1 MADLNNLLDEL
12 DVSTSQD
19 DDLNDVDESRPS
31 ITSNDA
37 DDALEDDF
45 RPAARI
51 PAALV
56 EAQREA
62 EEHADFGSQT
72 EKEELNQ
79 LDKAEALPEED
90 AEYTAL
96 KRLWCQELCSPELL
110 PRNADIMDIHM
121 ELLPGQDET
130 VDELTAEGGDNT
142 LASLAASIYKMDADR
157 LRFLLADVTR
167 TRLAKIENSALYMRD
182 HIDRMSPEEIEHLRN
197 YGELLERHFRRT
209 VLDHLPK
216 DAWKKLD
223 EPEMIDGPDLDEFVF
238 CRVLETV
245 EIDPHLGE
253 TNNSEDENME
263 DSIQEHPA
271 GSCLI
276 ARYRTIQDFVFDGKI
291 ELLI

>member
-45 RPAARI
+45 RPAAMI

-62 EEHADFGSQT
+62 EEHDDFGSQT

-79 LDKAEALPEED
+79 LDKTEALPEED

-121 ELLPGQDET
+121 ELLPGQDDT
-130 VDELTAEGGDNT
+130 VDELMAEGGDNT

-182 HIDRMSPEEIEHLRN
+182 HIDRMSPEE
-197 YGELLERHFRRT
+197 
-209 VLDHLPK
+209 VSP
-216 DAWKKLD
+216 
-223 EPEMIDGPDLDEFVF
+223 
-238 CRVLETV
+238 
-245 EIDPHLGE
+245 
-253 TNNSEDENME
+253 
-263 DSIQEHPA
+263 
-271 GSCLI
+271 
-276 ARYRTIQDFVFDGKI
+276 VFDLFYPAKNLYSI
-291 ELLI
+291 SCKLTSRSHLFE